1 MEGACSTNGTIR
13 AGSRFKIRWE
23 KFLREKFMNNRL
35 WRSTFLVSTVL
46 VLHSA
51 TPFRSGF
58 CAEIIKFVLP
68 GNSMGYLPLFVA
80 VHRGFFK
87 DEGLEIEL
95 PRLVPAMAHNALIA
109 GEAHY
114 HGLADSGLRLAARG
128 LPLKAIFYAADRP
141 MYYLVAQKEI
151 RTVPELRGKRIGV
164 SQFGGTSDLAARLAL
179 RHYGVEPE
187 KDALLIQIGAE
198 GTRMAALRA
207 GSVAAIIVP
216 VPAVAVLKREGFNEV
231 SFVGDVVEFASNGYT
246 TTEQRIKEHPQ
257 EVKKVLR
264 ALYRGLRYVKDNPE
278 GTVGVIQREWK
289 VDREIAQESYQAI
302 VKALNEDGI
311 ISEKQLRVHFDII
324 RKTDKNIGDILVEK
338 VVDFRLLREVKREL
352 SGK

>member
-1 MEGACSTNGTIR
+1 
-13 AGSRFKIRWE
+13 
-23 KFLREKFMNNRL
+23 
-35 WRSTFLVSTVL
+35 
-46 VLHSA
+46 
-51 TPFRSGF
+51 
-58 CAEIIKFVLP
+58 
-68 GNSMGYLPLFVA
+68 MGYLPLFVA

-87 DEGLEIEL
+87 DEGLDIEL
-95 PRLVPAMAHNALIA
+95 PRLLPSLAHNALIA
-109 GEAHY
+109 GEVHY

-128 LPLKAIFYAADRP
+128 MPLKAVFYAADRP

-151 RTVPELRGKRIGV
+151 RSVAELKGKRIGV
-164 SQFGGTSDLAARLAL
+164 SQFGGTSDLSARLAL

-187 KDALLIQIGAE
+187 KDAVLIQIGSE

-207 GSVAAIIVP
+207 GSVSAIIVP

-246 TTEQRIKEHPQ
+246 TTDQRIKERAQ
-257 EVKKVLR
+257 EVKKVVR
-264 ALYRGLRYVKDNPE
+264 SLYRGLRYAKENPE
-278 GTVGVIQREWK
+278 GTIGVIQKEWK
-289 VDREIAQESYQAI
+289 VDPEIARESYRAI

-311 ISEKQLRVHFDII
+311 IGEKQLRVHFELI
-324 RKTDKNIGDILVEK
+324 RKADKNIGEVPVDR

>member
-1 MEGACSTNGTIR
+1 MQIR
-13 AGSRFKIRWE
+13 PTGR
-23 KFLREKFMNNRL
+23 RL
-35 WRSTFLVSTVL
+35 IVALLLIFNLLNLASGVSYAETVK
-46 VLHSA
+46 V
-51 TPFRSGF
+51 
-58 CAEIIKFVLP
+58 VLP

-80 VHRGFFK
+80 IHRGFFK

-141 MYYLVAQKEI
+141 MYYLVAQKDI
-151 RTVPELRGKRIGV
+151 RAVPELKGKRIGV
-164 SQFGGTSDLAARLAL
+164 SQFGGTSDLSARLAL
-179 RHYGVEPE
+179 KHFGIEPE

-216 VPAVAVLKREGFNEV
+216 VPAVAILKREGFNEV

-246 TTEQRIKEHPQ
+246 TTEQRIREQPQ
-257 EVKKVLR
+257 EVKKVVR
-264 ALYRGLRYVKDNPE
+264 GLYRGLRYAKENPE
-278 GTVGVIQREWK
+278 GTVSVIQREWK
-289 VDREIAQESYQAI
+289 VDREIATESYGAI
-302 VKALNEDGI
+302 VKALNEDGM

-324 RKTDKNIGDILVEK
+324 RKAEKNIGDIPVEK
-338 VVDFRLLREVKREL
+338 VADFRLLREVKREL

>member
-1 MEGACSTNGTIR
+1 MRIR
-13 AGSRFKIRWE
+13 HWRYLMIVIAAVTLNASRAADKVF
-23 KFLREKFMNNRL
+23 
-35 WRSTFLVSTVL
+35 
-46 VLHSA
+46 SA
-51 TPFRSGF
+51 
-58 CAEIIKFVLP
+58 EVVKFVLP

-109 GEAHY
+109 GEAQY

-141 MYYLVAQKEI
+141 MYYLVAQKDI
-151 RTVPELRGKRIGV
+151 RSVAELKGKRIGV
-164 SQFGGTSDLAARLAL
+164 SQFGGTSDLSARLAL

-216 VPAVAVLKREGFNEV
+216 VPAVALLKREGYNEV
-231 SFVGDVVEFASNGYT
+231 SFVGDVIEFASNGYT
-246 TTEQRIKEHPQ
+246 TTDQRIKEHPQ
-257 EVKKVLR
+257 EVKKVVR
-264 ALYRGLRYVKDNPE
+264 ALYRGLRYAKENPE
-278 GTVGVIQREWK
+278 GTIGVIQKEWK
-289 VDREIAQESYQAI
+289 VDPEIARESYRAI

-311 ISEKQLRVHFDII
+311 IGEKQLKVHFDII
-324 RKTDKNIGDILVEK
+324 RKSEKNIGEIPVEK

>member
-1 MEGACSTNGTIR
+1 MQKRYWRNFPIVAVILALSLSTI
-13 AGSRFKIRWE
+13 AGDASLAE
-23 KFLREKFMNNRL
+23 
-35 WRSTFLVSTVL
+35 TV
-46 VLHSA
+46 
-51 TPFRSGF
+51 
-58 CAEIIKFVLP
+58 KFVLP

-87 DEGLEIEL
+87 DEGIDIEL
-95 PRLVPAMAHNALIA
+95 PRLLPSLAHNALIA

-151 RTVPELRGKRIGV
+151 RSVGELKGKRIGV
-164 SQFGGTSDLAARLAL
+164 SQFGGTSDLSARLAL

-198 GTRMAALRA
+198 GIRMAALRA

-246 TTEQRIKEHPQ
+246 TTDQRIKENPQ
-257 EVKKVLR
+257 EVKRVLR
-264 ALYRGLRYVKDNPE
+264 ALYRGLRYAKENPE
-278 GTVGVIQREWK
+278 GTIGVIQKEWK
-289 VDREIAQESYQAI
+289 VDPEIAKESYRAI

-311 ISEKQLRVHFDII
+311 IGEKQLKVHFDII
-324 RKTDKNIGDILVEK
+324 RRSDKNIGEIPIDK
-338 VVDFRLLREVKREL
+338 VVDFRLLREVRREM

>member
-1 MEGACSTNGTIR
+1 MRIR
-13 AGSRFKIRWE
+13 H
-23 KFLREKFMNNRL
+23 
-35 WRSTFLVSTVL
+35 WRYLMIVITAVALNTSKAVDKVF
-46 VLHSA
+46 SA
-51 TPFRSGF
+51 
-58 CAEIIKFVLP
+58 EVVKFVLP

-80 VHRGFFK
+80 VHRGLFK

-109 GEAHY
+109 GEAQY

-141 MYYLVAQKEI
+141 MYYLVAQKDI
-151 RTVPELRGKRIGV
+151 RSVAELKGKRIGV
-164 SQFGGTSDLAARLAL
+164 SQFGGTSDLSARLAL

-216 VPAVAVLKREGFNEV
+216 VPAVAVLKREGYNEV
-231 SFVGDVVEFASNGYT
+231 SFVGDVIEFASNGYT
-246 TTEQRIKEHPQ
+246 TTDQRIKEHPQ
-257 EVKKVLR
+257 EVKKVVR
-264 ALYRGLRYVKDNPE
+264 ALYRGLRYAKENPD
-278 GTVGVIQREWK
+278 GTIGVIQKEWK
-289 VDREIAQESYQAI
+289 VDPEIARESYRAI

-311 ISEKQLRVHFDII
+311 IGEKQLKVHFDII
-324 RKTDKNIGDILVEK
+324 RKSEKNIGEIPVEK